1 MTPWNCWTDYNAF
14 DMSDVVEYNANY
26 YVSNDE
32 KYAIRQVLENII
44 QFLNEVHMFVL
55 FPTLAFV
62 FLH

>member
-1 MTPWNCWTDYNAF
+1 MTPWNCWTDYNYAF

-44 QFLNEVHMFVL
+44 QFL
-55 FPTLAFV
+55 TLAFV